1 MPKTRTKKPIKR
13 KRGKGNVHL
22 APYIKAELLQSIAD
36 RRHTITSAAKWYGVS
51 TQSIYAWTKA
61 QGIVYEKYE
70 GLKGNTNGIKSKI

>member
-1 MPKTRTKKPIKR
+1 MAKKQTKKPIKR